1 MPRSGPPGG
10 RALPG
15 AIRNPAPPAQSEIR
29 NPKSKIPMTH
39 YSEELTKLKESL
51 LAMASHA
58 ESAVARA
65 IRALV
70 ERDETLAQQVEE
82 DDNILDQFEIEI
94 DDTAIHLLAKAPLA
108 TDLRLITVAMKI
120 SQNLERVGDEAVTI
134 ARRAIELNAEP
145 QLKPYIDLPRMASMS
160 LEMLRDAITAFI
172 HRRPETARAVV
183 PRDQEVDDL
192 NRQLH
197 RELAGFMVENPATI
211 TRSLKLMTISKS
223 LERIADHATNIAEE
237 VVYLYEAKDIR
248 HLGGRPE
255 PFESI
260 RAR

>member
-1 MPRSGPPGG
+1 MPRFGPPGG

-15 AIRNPAPPAQSEIR
+15 AIRNPASPAQSEIR

-145 QLKPYIDLPRMASMS
+145 QLKPYIDLPRMAS
-160 LEMLRDAITAFI
+160 
-172 HRRPETARAVV
+172 
-183 PRDQEVDDL
+183 
-192 NRQLH
+192 
-197 RELAGFMVENPATI
+197 
-211 TRSLKLMTISKS
+211 TRSRPSFIAGRKRRARWCRATKRSTISTGNYT
-223 LERIADHATNIAEE
+223 AN
-237 VVYLYEAKDIR
+237 
-248 HLGGRPE
+248 
-255 PFESI
+255 
-260 RAR
+260 